1 MNICNWN
8 YQISQALKSKKLFR
22 TQINN
27 RNPHQIKLLQLLQ
40 TPKQKQKPEKDTP
53 MTQPNRQHSIKKT
66 TKYYYN

>member
-8 YQISQALKSKKLFR
+8 YQISQSLKSKKLFR

-53 MTQPNRQHSIKKT
+53 I
-66 TKYYYN
+66 